1 MLGPVIVDQPELG
14 QSGVEV
20 LSRRECLG
28 LLARAKVG
36 RIAFHAGAL
45 PMILPVAYTLEDRG
59 IVARV
64 RTGSP
69 LESATM
75 DAVVAFEADDVDP
88 AGGHGW
94 SVTVTGFVRHIDECH
109 VDEPAG
115 GGRRWRRRLA
125 DWAGDETDRLVCIS
139 LDMVSGRRSPVLTA
153 TTEGGGARESC

>member
-14 QSGVEV
+14 QSALEV

-28 LLARAKVG
+28 LLSSAKVG

-45 PMILPVAYTLEDRG
+45 PMILPVAYALEDRG

-88 AGGHGW
+88 ARGRGW
-94 SVTVTGFVRHIDECH
+94 SVTVTGFVRHVIDET
-109 VDEPAG
+109 PRRRT
-115 GGRRWRRRLA
+115 GGRRA
-125 DWAGDETDRLVCIS
+125 KAAP
-139 LDMVSGRRSPVLTA
+139 SP
-153 TTEGGGARESC
+153 G